1 MVLRRLCQG
10 GGRTGKGEKLPA
22 PNASKTVQTE
32 HEVAGM
38 EKGWYYFFQWD
49 RAADRNAPD
58 SLDGP
63 ALAFVLQKTKT
74 ERYRCVHEVL

>member
-1 MVLRRLCQG
+1 MPRRLCQG
-10 GGRTGKGEKLPA
+10 GVRTGKGGKNLSA
-22 PNASKTVQTE
+22 PNASKTFQTE
-32 HEVAGM
+32 HEVAGT

-63 ALAFVLQKTKT
+63 ALAFVLRKTKNGKVQV
-74 ERYRCVHEVL
+74 CA

>member
-1 MVLRRLCQG
+1 
-10 GGRTGKGEKLPA
+10 
-22 PNASKTVQTE
+22 
-32 HEVAGM
+32 M